1 MRAYRSVNGKKKLI
15 AKSMTY
21 HIDGEVHKSCVN
33 AKALK
38 IMKTKL
44 ALKKGSSKKITVKV
58 IKQNSRKKLLSKKH
72 VAPFYDYSTDKSIAV
87 MSKKWCDQRQ
97 EERNL
102 YHICRGGEKSEK
114 RG

>member
-44 ALKKGSSKKITVKV
+44 ALKKRFFKENYSKSNKAEQQEKTALEEACCSVPRLFDRQKYSGHVKKMV
-58 IKQNSRKKLLSKKH
+58 
-72 VAPFYDYSTDKSIAV
+72 
-87 MSKKWCDQRQ
+87 
-97 EERNL
+97 
-102 YHICRGGEKSEK
+102 
-114 RG
+114 